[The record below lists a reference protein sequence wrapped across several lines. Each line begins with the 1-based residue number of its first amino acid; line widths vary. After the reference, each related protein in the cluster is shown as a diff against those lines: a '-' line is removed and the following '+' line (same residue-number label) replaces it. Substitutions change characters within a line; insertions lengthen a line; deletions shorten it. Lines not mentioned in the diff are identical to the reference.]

1 MPSAGNS
8 TPRFAYKADRLK
20 PLRAFCQTARLGSVS
35 RAAEAL
41 YVSQPAIT
49 LQLQALERELGQKL
63 FERSGRRLV
72 PTRAGEALYELARP
86 LVDGIDT
93 LPTAFRDALRGLDA
107 GELNIAAN
115 SSTILYL
122 LPRIVERFRQH
133 HPDVRLSLHNTVSA
147 DGTDLLRSDSVDL
160 VVGSMHDVPGD
171 LVYEP
176 LHRFEQR
183 LVMPPGHPLADKPD
197 LTLADIGQYG
207 LILPPKRQITWRLV
221 DLVFQQNRVP
231 YTVALEVGG
240 WEVIKQYVA
249 MGMGISIL
257 SSICLTEADRGRLVT
272 RPLERFF
279 PARSYGVVMRKG
291 RLPSPQARAFMDLIQ
306 PDLFL
311 RRDYYESGHSER

>member
-1 MPSAGNS
+1 MPESL
-8 TPRFAYKADRLK
+8 PRFAYKADRLK

-41 YVSQPAIT
+41 FVSQPAIT

-86 LVDGIDT
+86 LVEGIDT
-93 LPTAFRDALRGLDA
+93 LPTAFRNQLKGLDA

-122 LPRIVERFRQH
+122 LPRIVERFREH

-147 DGTDLLRSDSVDL
+147 DGTDLLRSDAVDL

-171 LVYEP
+171 LSYEP

-183 LVMPPGHPLADKPD
+183 LVVPPGHPLAEKAD
-197 LTLADIGQYG
+197 LTLADIGQHG

-257 SSICLTEADRGRLVT
+257 SSICLTDADRGRLVT
-272 RPLERFF
+272 RPLDRFF

-291 RLPSPQARAFMDLIQ
+291 KLPSPQARAFMDLIQ
-306 PDLFL
+306 PDLFA
-311 RRDYYESGHSER
+311 RRDYYDSGHSER

>member
-1 MPSAGNS
+1 MPSSSSS
-8 TPRFAYKADRLK
+8 TPRFPYKADRLK
-20 PLRAFCQTARLGSVS
+20 PLRAFCQTTRLGSVS

-93 LPTAFRDALRGLDA
+93 LPAAFRDALKGMDA
-107 GELNIAAN
+107 GALNIAAN

-122 LPRIVERFRQH
+122 LPRIVGRFREH

-147 DGTDLLRSDSVDL
+147 DGTDLLRADSVDL
-160 VVGSMHDVPGD
+160 VVGSMHDVPAD

-183 LVMPPGHPLADKPD
+183 LVMPPGHPLAEKAE

-207 LILPPKRQITWRLV
+207 LILPPMRQIIWRLV
-221 DLVFQQNRVP
+221 DLVFQQARVP

-257 SSICLTEADRGRLVT
+257 SSICLTDADRGRLVT
-272 RPLERFF
+272 RPLDRFF

-311 RRDYYESGHSER
+311 RRDYYEGGHSER